1 MTKGSGGNEPRST
14 SLSRGRWR
22 SLAGALLVVTCLSLP
37 GPLSAQEFSASDLD
51 RFASYVSSFRPLA
64 LQKGVSGAVFDS
76 TLRAITPDASL
87 RNRPRQQS
95 EFLKPIKAYVTSA
108 AAPARVTRG
117 IALGKKYGPQLTVI
131 EQRLRVPREII
142 LAIWG
147 IETDFGRD
155 FGSKDVLRAL
165 LTQGFLAPDQRRWGD
180 EVVAALLMIER
191 GLVKRERLVGS
202 WAGAMGHPQFL
213 PSAYLAHAVSFAG
226 KGTPTDIWGSI
237 PDSLISIANF
247 LKNSGW
253 KAGEPWGSEVKLP
266 AGFDH
271 RAFHQPIAAWRS
283 AGLTQADGGSLKG
296 AGDAVLYHPVGAI
309 GPALLLQPNF
319 FVLKAY
325 NFSDAYAL
333 SVSLLAEKIAGRPG
347 VVGRWPDEPNPLK
360 PDEIK
365 NLQQRLAALGHY
377 KGEADGRIGP
387 ILREA
392 VHAFQVKAGIT
403 PADGYPARV
412 VWERVR

>member
-1 MTKGSGGNEPRST
+1 MTEGSGGNEPRST
-14 SLSRGRWR
+14 FLSRGLWR
-22 SLAGALLVVTCLSLP
+22 SLTGGALIATCLSPLA
-37 GPLSAQEFSASDLD
+37 PLSAQEFSAGELD
-51 RFASYVSSFRPLA
+51 RFASYVSSLRPLA
-64 LQKGVSGAVFDS
+64 RQKGVSDAIFDS
-76 TLRAITPDASL
+76 TLRAITPDARL

-108 AAPARVTRG
+108 AAPPRVARG
-117 IALGKKYGPQLTVI
+117 IALGKQYGPQLTVI

-147 IETDFGRD
+147 METDFGRD
-155 FGSKDVLRAL
+155 FGKSDVLRAV
-165 LTQGFLAPDQRRWGD
+165 LTQGFLAPDQPRWRD
-180 EVVAALLMIER
+180 EAVAALLMIER
-191 GLVKRERLVGS
+191 GQVKREHLVGS

-213 PSAYLAHAVSFAG
+213 PSAYLAHAMSFAG
-226 KGTPTDIWGSI
+226 KGTPPDIWGSV

-253 KAGEPWGSEVKLP
+253 RAGERWGCEVKLP
-266 AGFDH
+266 VGFDR
-271 RAFHQPIAAWRS
+271 RAFRQTLAAWRV
-283 AGLTQADGGSLKG
+283 AGLAQVDGSGLQG
-296 AGDAVLYHPVGAI
+296 TGEAVLYHPVGAN

-365 NLQQRLAALGHY
+365 ILQQRLAALGHY

-392 VHAFQVKAGIT
+392 VHAFQVKAGVT
-403 PADGYPARV
+403 PADGYPARA

>member
-1 MTKGSGGNEPRST
+1 MTKGSGGNEPRSAP
-14 SLSRGRWR
+14 LSRGRWR
-22 SLAGALLVVTCLSLP
+22 SLTGAALVVTCLLP
-37 GPLSAQEFSASDLD
+37 LGPLWAQEFSASDLD
-51 RFASYVSSFRPLA
+51 RFAGYVGALRPLA
-64 LQKGVSGAVFDS
+64 LQKGVSAAVFDS

-117 IALGKKYGPQLTVI
+117 IALGKQYGPQLTVI

-147 IETDFGRD
+147 METDFGRD
-155 FGSKDVLRAL
+155 FGSKEVLRAL
-165 LTQGFLAPDQRRWGD
+165 LTQGFLAPDQPRWGD

-191 GLVKRERLVGS
+191 GLVKRERLIGS

-226 KGTPTDIWGSI
+226 KGTPPDIWGSV
-237 PDSLISIANF
+237 PDSLTSIANF

-253 KAGEPWGSEVKLP
+253 KPGEPWGSEVKLP

-271 RAFHQPIAAWRS
+271 RAFRQPISAWRS
-283 AGLTQADGGSLKG
+283 AGLTQADGSSLKG
-296 AGDAVLYHPVGAI
+296 IGEAVLYRPVGAI

-365 NLQQRLAALGHY
+365 ALQQRLATLGHY

-403 PADGYPARV
+403 PADGYPARA